1 MSYNIKNSESFI
13 SGLEAFSGSKLKDK
27 EMVREMLHFSLSS
40 DSFKLFEDVC
50 FTAKYI
56 SGLKRVLKSAATMND
71 VNNTDSIKSDLSKN
85 FEQIFELVTNIVQ
98 LMPEEKQSVLS
109 KSYLEMTPEAFS
121 RLNALISDLEWAK
134 MYLNQLK
141 RNS

>member
-1 MSYNIKNSESFI
+1 LSYTIENSESFI
-13 SGLEAFSGSKLKDK
+13 NGLEPFSGSKLKEK
-27 EMVREMLHFSLSS
+27 ELVREMLHYALSS

-56 SGLKRVLKSAATMND
+56 CGLKRVLKSASTMND

-85 FEQIFELVTNIVQ
+85 FEQIIEQVTGIIQ
-98 LMPEEKQSVLS
+98 LMPEEKQSILTQ
-109 KSYLEMTPEAFS
+109 SYLEMTPEAFS
-121 RLNALISDLEWAK
+121 RLNDLISDLEWAK